1 MPYNDFKNNELPQ
14 HTNLGT
20 GYKRLFM
27 EVQVDDILS
36 TVDYCDTVAKQVCL
50 VHEVGGEDDGA
61 ASLVLD
67 QQVPDGSPGVGV
79 HPRGGLVQYNHPELL
94 LLLLCFSTTTLCDQS
109 ENLWIV
115 ENSLGS
121 ADKGA
126 SDAELPLHS
135 PGKILALLVPLVRDS
150 LEAPSCFFVLLLIHY
165 KRIT

>member
-27 EVQVDDILS
+27 KVQVDDILS

-79 HPRGGLVQYNHPELL
+79 HPRGGLVQDNHPVLL
-94 LLLLCFSTTTLCDQS
+94 LLLLCPVQPPCATNLRTFGSLKTHLDPPTKAQAMLSFLCIPPERFWLCS
-109 ENLWIV
+109 C
-115 ENSLGS
+115 
-121 ADKGA
+121 
-126 SDAELPLHS
+126 
-135 PGKILALLVPLVRDS
+135 LLCGIP
-150 LEAPSCFFVLLLIHY
+150 
-165 KRIT
+165 